1 MRDGRTLSASAR
13 RARGLSEMLCAM
25 ATWTDVEAAA
35 PELAKLARELF
46 EANKHLTIAT
56 LRRDG
61 SPRISGIECRFIEG
75 DIWFG
80 SMPDAV
86 KALDLQRD
94 PRFALHSGTG
104 DADQWK
110 GDAKVAGRAEE
121 VVDPVRR
128 AGDLRRDGVG
138 EHADTGSHLFRA
150 ELTEVSTVRLGE
162 PADHLVIDSWREGE
176 EPQADQA
183 LSRRA
188 ILSSCCSQPIWAF
201 GPISAE

>member
-1 MRDGRTLSASAR
+1 MLQCIGAR
-13 RARGLSEMLCAM
+13 AQGLSGMLPRM
-25 ATWTDVEAAA
+25 ATWTDVADAA
-35 PELAKLARELF
+35 PELAKLTRELF

-80 SMPDAV
+80 SMANAV
-86 KALDLQRD
+86 KARDLQRD

-121 VVDPVRR
+121 VADPARR
-128 AGDLRRDGVG
+128 AEIFRAMGSGD
-138 EHADTGSHLFRA
+138 HADTGAHLFRG
-150 ELTEVSTVRLGE
+150 ELTEVSTVQLGE

-176 EPQADQA
+176 PPK
-183 LSRRA
+183 RIKR
-188 ILSSCCSQPIWAF
+188 
-201 GPISAE
+201 